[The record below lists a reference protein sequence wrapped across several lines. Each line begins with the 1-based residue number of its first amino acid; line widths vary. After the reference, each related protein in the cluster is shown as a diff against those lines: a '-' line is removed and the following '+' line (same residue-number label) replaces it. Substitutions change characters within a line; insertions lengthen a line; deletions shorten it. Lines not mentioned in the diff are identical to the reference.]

1 MIHISLK
8 NITKLYE
15 NTKNKT
21 AIAALYKVSLEI
33 YPKEFTVVLG
43 PSGCGKTT
51 LLKVIAG
58 IEGVTEGNIY
68 YDNLDVTSLPVQKR
82 ELSFVGSS
90 NTLYPNMTIF
100 DNLAYP
106 LKLLKVPIPEI
117 RERVTNLAK
126 DMGVEILLSR
136 KPKHLSGGQQQ
147 IISLLKALIKKPSI
161 LLLDEPLSQVDP
173 AQSMVYKN
181 LLKRIHETYHMN
193 IIMTTHKLSDAHELG
208 DRFIVMDNGAISH
221 IVQHKEDFFN
231 DKP

>member
-193 IIMTTHKLSDAHELG
+193 IIMTTHKLSDARELG